1 MSSQIFVSFPWTAS
15 RFMQEDA
22 PYSDK
27 RAGQAQS
34 GGKKNMHN
42 CRYRGYR
49 VRRGGV
55 RDPLTGLDAGL
66 EGLSVCVRRF
76 GRSAGLCCAPG
87 RAGVSRPEPRLSAE
101 SRLRAALRLRCS
113 RGRQRA
119 HGGPASR
126 QRDLRGRLGG
136 WRRPE
141 SPPRLGRHRTRQW
154 RQPGPV
160 FRGPAPSTAA
170 AGPARLRG
178 PAQFCGPAGAGRPG
192 TRGQRC
198 LLSGRSCGQRSCP
211 GRSRGQRRREPGP
224 RPGRWRRSVRC
235 PRGYPGR
242 LAGRVRRLQHGASG
256 QHAAGAGTGRH
267 AQQRP
272 GRRCPGQC

>member
-101 SRLRAALRLRCS
+101 SRLRAAPRPRHS

-126 QRDLRGRLGG
+126 QRDLRGRFGG

-141 SPPRLGRHRTRQW
+141 SPPRAGQRVRTGQW
-154 RQPGPV
+154 RQPGAV
-160 FRGPAPSTAA
+160 LRGPVPSTAA
-170 AGPARLRG
+170 AGPAQLCG
-178 PAQFCGPAGAGRPG
+178 PAQFCGPAGAGQPCIRC
-192 TRGQRC
+192 QRC
-198 LLSGRSCGQRSCP
+198 LLSGRPRGQRSCP
-211 GRSRGQRRREPGP
+211 GRCRGQRRREPGP
-224 RPGRWRRSVRC
+224 RPGR
-235 PRGYPGR
+235 
-242 LAGRVRRLQHGASG
+242 
-256 QHAAGAGTGRH
+256 
-267 AQQRP
+267 QRP
-272 GRRCPGQC
+272 GRECPGR